1 MLGVSLRTLV
11 SAASTLVVAI
21 VLVICVPVSQL
32 RTVTHE
38 TECCCPDPDQCK
50 CPDHQP
56 DKSTQ
61 SKMRACHKTTQSFVS
76 PVSPA
81 FVPPQIAVAAR
92 GEPVVIVPA
101 FSLPVPHP
109 SPAPRRPAAPS

>member
-1 MLGVSLRTLV
+1 MLAVTLHRLV

-21 VLVICVPVSQL
+21 VLAICVPVSQL
-32 RTVTHE
+32 RTATHE

-61 SKMRACHKTTQSFVS
+61 SKMRACHKTTQSFVA

-81 FVPPQIAVAAR
+81 FVPPQIVLAAR
-92 GEPVVIVPA
+92 PEVVAITAA
-101 FSLPVPHP
+101 FSLPAPHP
-109 SPAPRRPAAPS
+109 SPLPRRPDAPS